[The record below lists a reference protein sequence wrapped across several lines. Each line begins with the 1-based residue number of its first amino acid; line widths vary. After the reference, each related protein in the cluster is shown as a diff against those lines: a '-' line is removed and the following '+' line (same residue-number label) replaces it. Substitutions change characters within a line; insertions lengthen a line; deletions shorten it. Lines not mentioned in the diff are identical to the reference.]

1 MGRWHIS
8 SQQGWCV
15 MAAVPE
21 DLETQPQLRA
31 VSPEA
36 ASAEHPAQPCDPEIT
51 CSEDGS
57 RYLSRDEVHAI
68 SRRVVTEHQRL
79 IALLAAY
86 DSQQSEP
93 PSANH

>member
-1 MGRWHIS
+1 
-8 SQQGWCV
+8 

-36 ASAEHPAQPCDPEIT
+36 ASTEHAAKPGDPDVT

-57 RYLSRDEVHAI
+57 RHLSRDEVRAI

-93 PSANH
+93 PGTNH